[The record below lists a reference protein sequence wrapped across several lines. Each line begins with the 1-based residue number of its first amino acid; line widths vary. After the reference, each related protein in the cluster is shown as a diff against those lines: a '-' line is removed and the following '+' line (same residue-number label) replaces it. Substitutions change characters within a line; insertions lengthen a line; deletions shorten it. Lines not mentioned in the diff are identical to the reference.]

1 MTSDDLKERVAVML
15 GLLSSQMTDPI
26 YEIAEI
32 ITLSELKWA
41 LPTDDPFKDIWL
53 LRRCRRHVIDILF
66 TQSAEAIKH
75 KQSSHD
81 QKFDHF
87 NTLIKLWDKEFL
99 DALEENYN
107 QFAGVD
113 ASKIFGTYRGANFV
127 YDFVGNDITGL
138 ASES

>member
-15 GLLSSQMTDPI
+15 GLLSSQMTDSM
-26 YEIAEI
+26 YEIAET
-32 ITLSELKWA
+32 ITLSELKWT
-41 LPTDDPFKDIWL
+41 LPSTDPFKDIWL
-53 LRRCRRHVIDILF
+53 LKRCRRHVIDILF

-87 NTLIKLWDKEFL
+87 QTLIRLWDKEFME
-99 DALEENYN
+99 ALEENYN

-113 ASKIFGTYRGANFV
+113 ASKIFGTYRGANFL
-127 YDFVGNDITGL
+127 YDFVGHDVTGL
-138 ASES
+138 VSES